1 MWLTRISVNNPV
13 FATMMMASLLVIGL
27 FAYFKLSVEQFPS
40 VEFPIVVIN
49 TTYPGA
55 TPESVESEVTRPIED
70 AVNTIAG
77 VRSLTSRSLEG
88 VSLVIIEF
96 ELSVDPVAAVQDVRE
111 KVAQVTPRF
120 RDEVEDPSI
129 TRFSPD
135 SQPVASIAIRS
146 DRRDLRE
153 MTTMADQVILKRL
166 QTVRGVGNAYIV
178 GGLKRQINVLP
189 NPEKMQA
196 YGIGMDQLIGV
207 LKSENQQ
214 LPVGTL
220 TQARREYVVQIE
232 GRVADPR
239 RLADLIV
246 ARRGGAPVY
255 LGDVA
260 AVRDSTEEQKAI
272 ALYDGQ
278 QLLVIEFV
286 KVQGANTLEVIRGL
300 KQAAAELEK
309 DLPSDISLQFVRDDS
324 RAILISV
331 NGTQR
336 TLIEGGILT
345 ILIVFLFLNSWRSTI
360 ITGLTLPIAVIGTLG
375 AVWAAGF
382 TLNKLTL
389 MALSLAIGILIDDA
403 IVVRENITRHVGM
416 GKSHR
421 RASLD
426 GTNEIGLAV
435 MATTFTIVA
444 VFLPVAFMEGIIGRF
459 FLQFGITVTVAV
471 LISLFV
477 SFTLDP
483 MLSSVW
489 HDPDSQP
496 DAKRGP
502 FGRAIGLI
510 DRGMDHVARLYR
522 RMLGWSLR
530 WRWVV
535 LVVALLSL
543 VGTGAILR
551 SGAIG
556 TEFVPEPDL
565 SEILVEVTTPPG
577 SSLDYTKAKITQVQ
591 AALKEIPEIDYTV
604 ASINAGGF
612 ARRNVGTL
620 YVRFVPLG
628 QRKRTPQQLAQPIRD
643 RLWQI
648 AGIDN
653 INIGLPNLGGGLN
666 KPIMIALK
674 GQDIAELDR
683 LSREAMDIIRTVP
696 GVVDLESSLKANKP
710 TVAVDIDRQLAS
722 DLGLS
727 LAAIAGTLRPL
738 LAGEEA
744 GTWKAPDAEDYDVFV
759 RLPVDDRTGLPDLDR
774 IYVASSQMNAD
785 GNPKMVA
792 LSQVVSV
799 QRSTGSTQI
808 NRRDLAREVLLTATT
823 SGRTVGEA
831 SREIQ
836 AKLQQMKLPPGYHF
850 WFGGA
855 SKDMIE
861 SAGYAAAALLLA
873 VIFIYLILASQ
884 FASFL
889 QPFAIMASL
898 PLSLIG
904 VVLGLWAWGS
914 TMNIFSVIGLIMLM
928 GLVTKNA
935 ILLVDFVNQCRRE
948 GMERRAAIL
957 EAGEIRLRP
966 IVMTTM
972 AMIFGMT
979 PLALGLGEGAKQT
992 SAMAH
997 AVIGG
1002 LISSTLLT
1010 LLVTPVIFTYL
1021 DDLGRFV
1028 SRLLPKAPDG
1038 HGDEPG
1044 DAADEPASAR
1054 RHPAE

>member
-13 FATMMMASLLVIGL
+13 FATMMMASLLVVGL
-27 FAYFKLSVEQFPS
+27 FSYFKLSVEQFPS
-40 VEFPIVVIN
+40 VEFPIVVVS
-49 TTYPGA
+49 TAYPGA
-55 TPESVESEVTRPIED
+55 TPESIESEVTRPIED
-70 AVNTIAG
+70 AVNTVSG

-88 VSLVIIEF
+88 RSTVIIEF
-96 ELSVDPVAAVQDVRE
+96 ELTVDAVEAVQDVRE
-111 KVAQVTPRF
+111 KVASVTPRF
-120 RDEVEDPSI
+120 RDEIEDPEIS
-129 TRFSPD
+129 RFSPE
-135 SQPVASIAIRS
+135 SQPIASIAIRS

-153 MTTMADQVILKRL
+153 LTTLADQVILKRL
-166 QTVRGVGNAYIV
+166 QTVRGVGRAYIV
-178 GGLKRQINVLP
+178 GGVKRRINVMP
-189 NPEKMQA
+189 NPEKMHA
-196 YGIGMDQLIGV
+196 YGIGMDRLV
-207 LKSENQQ
+207 DLLKAENQQ

-220 TQARREYVVQIE
+220 TRPQTEFVVQIE
-232 GRVADPR
+232 GKVIDPR
-239 RLADLIV
+239 DFANLIV

-255 LGDVA
+255 LGDIATVE
-260 AVRDSTEEQKAI
+260 DGTEEKDAV
-272 ALYDGQ
+272 ALYNGER
-278 QLLVIEFV
+278 LLIIEFV
-286 KVQGANTLEVIRGL
+286 KVQGANTLEVINGL
-300 KQAAAELEK
+300 KEETAILQK
-309 DLPSDISLQFVRDDS
+309 DLPADLKLEFLRDDS

-331 NGTQR
+331 NGVQR
-336 TLIEGGILT
+336 TLIEGAALT

-360 ITGLTLPIAVIGTLG
+360 ITGLTLPIAVIGTLA
-375 AVWAAGF
+375 AVHAAGF

-403 IVVRENITRHVGM
+403 IVVRENITRHVTM

-421 RASLD
+421 RAALD

-435 MATTFTIVA
+435 LATTLSIVA

-489 HDPDSQP
+489 HDPDSLP
-496 DAKRGP
+496 NARRGP
-502 FGRAIGLI
+502 IGRAVGLV
-510 DRGMDHVARLYR
+510 DRGMEHLAQLYR
-522 RMLGWSLR
+522 GILRWSLR
-530 WRWVV
+530 FRWAV
-535 LVVALLSL
+535 LLIAVLSFAGSAAMIGRL
-543 VGTGAILR
+543 
-551 SGAIG
+551 G

-565 SEILVEVTTPPG
+565 SEILVEITTPPG
-577 SSLDYTKAKITQVQ
+577 AAIDYTEAKVRQVQ
-591 AALKEIPEIDYTV
+591 DALKEFPEVSYSV
-604 ASINAGGF
+604 ASVNAGPF
-612 ARRNVGTL
+612 ARRNVAMI
-620 YVRFVPLG
+620 YVRFVPLE
-628 QRKRTPQQLAQPIRD
+628 QRSRTPQEMAQPFRD

-666 KPIMIALK
+666 KPIMISLQ

-683 LSREAMDIIRTVP
+683 LSREAMEIIRTVP

-710 TVAVDIDRQLAS
+710 TVALDIDRQLAA
-722 DLGLS
+722 DLGVSLS
-727 LAAIAGTLRPL
+727 SIAATLRPL

-744 GTWKAPDAEDYDVFV
+744 GTWKAPDSEDYDVFV
-759 RLPVDDRTGLPDLDR
+759 RLPRDDRTGLPDLER
-774 IYVASSQMNAD
+774 IYVASTQTDAA

-792 LSQVVSV
+792 LAQVAEIRPSA
-799 QRSTGSTQI
+799 GSTQI
-808 NRRDLAREVLLTATT
+808 NRRDLAREVLLTAST

-836 AKLQQMKLPPGYHF
+836 ARLEQMKLPPGYRF

-855 SKDMIE
+855 SKDMVE

-889 QPFAIMASL
+889 QPLAIMASL

-904 VVLGLWAWGS
+904 VILGLWLWGS
-914 TMNIFSVIGLIMLM
+914 TLNIFSVIGFIMLM

-935 ILLVDFVNQCRRE
+935 ILLVDFINQARRE
-948 GMERRAAIL
+948 GMIRADAIL
-957 EAGEIRLRP
+957 AAGTIRLRP
-966 IVMTTM
+966 IIMTTL
-972 AMIFGMT
+972 AMIFGMM
-979 PLALGLGEGAKQT
+979 PLALALGEGARQS

-1002 LISSTLLT
+1002 LVSSTLLT
-1010 LLVTPVIFTYL
+1010 LIVTPVIFTYL

-1028 SRLLPKAPDG
+1028 QRLLPKAPDED
-1038 HGDEPG
+1038 HAE
-1044 DAADEPASAR
+1044 DAASGR
-1054 RHPAE
+1054 QPAE

>member
-13 FATMMMASLLVIGL
+13 FATMMMASLLVVGL
-27 FAYFKLSVEQFPS
+27 FAYFKLSIEQFPS

-49 TTYPGA
+49 TSYPGA
-55 TPESVESEVTRPIED
+55 TPESIESEVTRPIED
-70 AVNTIAG
+70 AVNTISG

-88 VSLVIIEF
+88 TSLVIIEF
-96 ELSVDPVAAVQDVRE
+96 ELTVDPVEAVQDVRE
-111 KVAQVTPRF
+111 KVATVTPTF
-120 RDEVEDPSI
+120 RDEVKDPTIS
-129 TRFSPD
+129 RFSPE
-135 SQPVASIAIRS
+135 SQPIASIAIRS
-146 DRRDLRE
+146 ARRDLRQ
-153 MTTMADQVILKRL
+153 MTTLADEVILKRL
-166 QTVRGVGNAYIV
+166 QTVRGVGQAYIV
-178 GGLKRQINVLP
+178 GGLKRRINILP

-196 YGIGMDQLIGV
+196 YGIGMNQLIDV

-220 TQARREYVVQIE
+220 VQPRTEYVVQIE
-232 GRVADPR
+232 GRVVDPAK
-239 RLADLIV
+239 LAELIV

-255 LGDVA
+255 LGDIAEVQ
-260 AVRDSTEEQKAI
+260 DGSEEQEAL
-272 ALYDGQ
+272 ALYNGE
-278 QLLVIEFV
+278 QLLIIEFI
-286 KVQGANTLEVIRGL
+286 KVQGANTLEVIQGL
-300 KQAAAELEK
+300 KEAAEELER
-309 DLPSDISLQFVRDDS
+309 DLPSDIKLQFLRDDS

-336 TLIEGGILT
+336 TLIEGAALT

-360 ITGLTLPIAVIGTLG
+360 ITGLTLPIAVIGTIA

-421 RASLD
+421 RAALE

-435 MATTFTIVA
+435 LATTLSIVA

-489 HDPDSQP
+489 HDPDSLP
-496 DAKRGP
+496 NAKRGP
-502 FGRAIGLI
+502 VGRVVGLV
-510 DRGMDHVARLYR
+510 DRGMEHLAKLYR
-522 RMLGWSLR
+522 IVLRWSLR
-530 WRWVV
+530 WRWAV
-535 LVVALLSL
+535 LLIALVSFI
-543 VGTGAILR
+543 GSFAILA
-551 SGAIG
+551 SGKIG

-565 SEILVEVTTPPG
+565 SEILVEITTPPG
-577 SSLDYTKAKITQVQ
+577 ASLDYTKAKIQQVQ
-591 AALKEIPEIDYTV
+591 AALKELPEVDYTV
-604 ASINAGGF
+604 AAINAGGF

-620 YVRFVPLG
+620 YVRFVPLE
-628 QRKRTPQQLAQPIRD
+628 QRKRTPMQMAQPIRE

-653 INIGLPNLGGGLN
+653 INIGLPNLGGSLN
-666 KPIMIALK
+666 KPIMISLQ

-683 LSREAMDIIRTVP
+683 LSREAIEVIRTVP

-710 TVAVDIDRQLAS
+710 TVAIEIDRQLAA
-722 DLGLS
+722 DLGVS
-727 LAAIAGTLRPL
+727 LASIAATLRPL

-759 RLPVDDRTGLPDLDR
+759 RLPEDDRTGRPDLER
-774 IYVASSQMNAD
+774 IYVASTQSNAD
-785 GNPKMVA
+785 GNPKMIA
-792 LSQVVSV
+792 LSQVVKIAH
-799 QRSTGSTQI
+799 STGSTQI

-836 AKLQQMKLPPGYHF
+836 AKLEQMQLPPGYRF
-850 WFGGA
+850 TFLGA
-855 SKDMIE
+855 SKDMKE
-861 SAGYAAAALLLA
+861 SFGYAMAALLLA

-889 QPFAIMASL
+889 QPLAIMASL

-904 VVLGLWAWGS
+904 VIVGLWLWGS
-914 TMNIFSVIGLIMLM
+914 TLNIFSMIGFIMLM

-935 ILLVDFVNQCRRE
+935 ILLIDFVNHARRD
-948 GMERRAAIL
+948 GLARFDAIL

-966 IVMTTM
+966 IIMTTL

-979 PLALGLGEGAKQT
+979 PLALALGEGAKQT

-1010 LLVTPVIFTYL
+1010 LIVTPVIFTYL

-1028 SRLLPKAPDG
+1028 QRLLPKAPTDEEPE
-1038 HGDEPG
+1038 DEPEPQAPIKQ
-1044 DAADEPASAR
+1044 AAE
-1054 RHPAE
+1054 

>member
-13 FATMMMASLLVIGL
+13 FATMMMASLLVVGL
-27 FAYFKLSVEQFPS
+27 FAYFKLSIEQFPD
-40 VEFPIVVIN
+40 VEFPIVVIS
-49 TTYPGA
+49 TSYPGA

-70 AVNTIAG
+70 AVNTISG

-88 VSLVIIEF
+88 SSLVIIEF
-96 ELSVDPVAAVQDVRE
+96 ELTVDPIEAVQDVRE
-111 KVAQVTPRF
+111 KVATVTPKF
-120 RDEVEDPSI
+120 RDEVKDPEIS
-129 TRFSPD
+129 RFSPD
-135 SQPVASIAIRS
+135 SQPIASIAVRS
-146 DRRDLRE
+146 DRRDLRTL
-153 MTTMADQVILKRL
+153 TTLADQVILKRL
-166 QTVRGVGNAYIV
+166 QTVRGVGRAYIV
-178 GGLKRQINVLP
+178 GGLKRRINILP

-196 YGIGMDQLIGV
+196 YGIDMNQLIET
-207 LKSENQQ
+207 LETENQQ

-220 TQARREYVVQIE
+220 TQARSEYVVQIE
-232 GRVADPR
+232 GRVADPAK
-239 RLADLIV
+239 LSELIV

-260 AVRDSTEEQKAI
+260 EVQDGSEEQEAI
-272 ALYDGQ
+272 ALYNGE
-278 QLLVIEFV
+278 QLLIIEFI
-286 KVQGANTLEVIRGL
+286 KVQGANTLQVIEGL
-300 KQAAAELEK
+300 KEATAELER
-309 DLPSDISLQFVRDDS
+309 DLPSDIKLQFLRDDS
-324 RAILISV
+324 RSILISV

-336 TLIEGGILT
+336 TLIEGAILT
-345 ILIVFLFLNSWRSTI
+345 ILIIYLFLNSWRSTI
-360 ITGLTLPIAVIGTLG
+360 ITGLTLPIAVIGTLA

-403 IVVRENITRHVGM
+403 IVVRENITRHAAM
-416 GKSHR
+416 GKGHR
-421 RASLD
+421 RAALE
-426 GTNEIGLAV
+426 GTSEIGLAV
-435 MATTFTIVA
+435 LATTFTIVA

-489 HDPDSQP
+489 HDPDSLP
-496 DAKRGP
+496 NAKRGP
-502 FGRAIGLI
+502 IGRVVGLV
-510 DRGMDHVARLYR
+510 DKGMERLAKIYR
-522 RMLGWSLR
+522 AVLHWSLR
-530 WRWVV
+530 WRWAV
-535 LVVALLSL
+535 LVIAFVSF
-543 VGTGAILR
+543 VGSFGILA
-551 SGAIG
+551 SGKIG
-556 TEFVPEPDL
+556 TEFLPDPDL

-577 SSLDYTKAKITQVQ
+577 SSLDYTKAKMQQVQ
-591 AALKEIPEIDYTV
+591 AALKELPEVEYSV
-604 ASINAGGF
+604 AAINAGGF
-612 ARRNVGTL
+612 ARRNVGTV
-620 YVRFVPLG
+620 YVRFVPLE
-628 QRKRTPQQLAQPIRD
+628 QRTRTPMEMAQPIRD

-666 KPIMIALK
+666 KPIMISIQ

-710 TVAVDIDRQLAS
+710 TVAIEIDRQLAA
-722 DLGLS
+722 DLGVS
-727 LAAIAGTLRPL
+727 LASIAATLRPL

-744 GTWKAPDAEDYDVFV
+744 GTWKAPDSEDYDVFV
-759 RLPVDDRTGLPDLDR
+759 RLPQDDRTGMPDLER
-774 IYVASSQMNAD
+774 IYVASTQVNAD

-792 LSQVVSV
+792 LSQVVKIAPSA
-799 QRSTGSTQI
+799 GSTQI
-808 NRRDLAREVLLTATT
+808 NRRDLAREVLLTAAT

-836 AKLQQMKLPPGYHF
+836 AKLEQMKMPPGYRF

-855 SKDMIE
+855 SKDMKE
-861 SAGYAAAALLLA
+861 SFGYAMAALLLA

-904 VVLGLWAWGS
+904 VIVGLWAWGS
-914 TMNIFSVIGLIMLM
+914 TLNIFSMIGFIMLM

-935 ILLVDFVNQCRRE
+935 ILLIDFVNHARRD
-948 GMERRAAIL
+948 GLSRFDAIL

-966 IVMTTM
+966 IIMTTL
-972 AMIFGMT
+972 AMIFGMI
-979 PLALGLGEGAKQT
+979 PLALALGEGAKQT

-1010 LLVTPVIFTYL
+1010 LIVTPVIFTYL
-1021 DDLGRFV
+1021 DDLGHFVKRF
-1028 SRLLPKAPDG
+1028 LPKAPE
-1038 HGDEPG
+1038 DEPEPEAPIKQ
-1044 DAADEPASAR
+1044 AAE
-1054 RHPAE
+1054 

>member
-13 FATMMMASLLVIGL
+13 FATMMMAALLVVGL
-27 FAYFKLSVEQFPS
+27 FAYFKLSIEQFPS
-40 VEFPIVVIN
+40 VEFPIVVVS
-49 TTYPGA
+49 TEYPGA
-55 TPESVESEVTRPIED
+55 TPESVESEVTRPIEE
-70 AVNTIAG
+70 AVNTISG
-77 VRSLTSRSLEG
+77 VRTLTSRSLEG
-88 VSLVIIEF
+88 NSIVIIEF
-96 ELSVDPVAAVQDVRE
+96 ELSIDPVAAVQDVRE
-111 KVAQVTPRF
+111 KVAQVTPKF
-120 RDEVEDPSI
+120 RDEVKDPSI

-135 SQPVASIAIRS
+135 SQPIASIAIRS

-153 MTTMADQVILKRL
+153 MTTLADQVILKRL
-166 QTVRGVGNAYIV
+166 QTVRGVGRAYIV
-178 GGLKRQINVLP
+178 GGLKRQINVMP

-196 YGIGMDQLIGV
+196 YGIGMDQLVSV
-207 LKSENQQ
+207 LKNENQQ

-220 TQARREYVVQIE
+220 TQARTEFVVQIE
-232 GRVADPR
+232 GRVVDPR
-239 RLADLIV
+239 KLADLIV

-260 AVRDSTEEQKAI
+260 TVQDGTEEQEAI
-272 ALYDGQ
+272 ALYNGQ
-278 QLLVIEFV
+278 QLLTIEFI
-286 KVQGANTLEVIRGL
+286 KVQGANTLEVITGL
-300 KQAAAELEK
+300 KQAAKELEK
-309 DLPSDISLQFVRDDS
+309 DLPSDVHLQFVRDDS
-324 RAILISV
+324 RSILISV
-331 NGTQR
+331 NGTQH

-403 IVVRENITRHVGM
+403 IVVRENITRHVNM

-421 RASLD
+421 RAALE
-426 GTNEIGLAV
+426 GTAEIGLAV

-489 HDPDSQP
+489 YDPDSQP

-510 DRGMDHVARLYR
+510 DKGMERVARFYR
-522 RMLGWSLR
+522 RLLGWSLR
-530 WRWVV
+530 WRWAV
-535 LVVALLSL
+535 LLLAVLSFAAT
-543 VGTGAILR
+543 VAILR
-551 SGAIG
+551 SGRIG
-556 TEFVPEPDL
+556 TEFVPDPDL
-565 SEILVEVTTPPG
+565 SEILVEITTPPG
-577 SSLDYTKAKITQVQ
+577 SSLDYTTAKIRQAQ

-620 YVRFVPLG
+620 YVRFVPLD
-628 QRKRTPQQLAQPIRD
+628 QRKRTPQQMAQPIRD

-666 KPIMIALK
+666 KPIMVALK

-683 LSREAMDIIRTVP
+683 LSREAMKIIRTVP

-727 LAAIAGTLRPL
+727 LASIAATLRPL

-744 GTWKAPDAEDYDVFV
+744 GTWRAPDDEDYDVFV
-759 RLPVDDRTGLPDLDR
+759 RLPQDDRTGLPDLDR
-774 IYVASSQMNAD
+774 IYVASNQTNAD
-785 GNPKMVA
+785 GNPKMIA
-792 LSQVVSV
+792 LSQVVKV

-836 AKLQQMKLPPGYHF
+836 AKLEQMKLPPGYHF

-855 SKDMIE
+855 SKDMKE

-898 PLSLIG
+898 PLSLFG
-904 VVLGLWAWGS
+904 VVAGLWAWGS
-914 TMNIFSVIGLIMLM
+914 TLNIFSVIGLIMLM

-935 ILLVDFVNQCRRE
+935 ILLIDFVNQARRE
-948 GMERRAAIL
+948 GRDRATAIL

-972 AMIFGMT
+972 AMIFGMM
-979 PLALGLGEGAKQT
+979 PLALGLGEGARQT
-992 SAMAH
+992 AAMAH

-1010 LLVTPVIFTYL
+1010 LIVTPVIFTYL

-1028 SRLLPKAPDG
+1028 SRHLPKGP
-1038 HGDEPG
+1038 H
-1044 DAADEPASAR
+1044 DADDVADEPESAKAR
-1054 RHPAE
+1054 QPAE